1 MTRKCQVRFGG
12 RGSEKDSTG
21 CTSPGSYPTLL
32 DTVQMYASVEPVDEL
47 GKKKRVI
54 ILLPGEY

>member
-12 RGSEKDSTG
+12 RGSEKDSVS

-32 DTVQMYASVEPVDEL
+32 NEYELYASLEPFNESGRLVL
-47 GKKKRVI
+47 I
-54 ILLPGEY
+54 ISLIGER